1 MLGISLR
8 QEWHVKEDDLKMQ
21 IGTHHRV
28 RQALGNTTFTRT
40 CAKAKMTIC
49 QTTCIAFICAAIY
62 MKEET
67 ESIKRQMWVNINHAG
82 EVEGEHL

>member
-1 MLGISLR
+1 
-8 QEWHVKEDDLKMQ
+8 MQ
-21 IGTHHRV
+21 IGTHRRV

-67 ESIKRQMWVNINHAG
+67 EPIKR
-82 EVEGEHL
+82 